1 MTNIKFFKFVKKD
14 VMIDD
19 IEGFFEV
26 HKQGTNGALVIKGF
40 HPWSWSCHSGHD
52 LGLISFG
59 LGLVVLVLVLRI

>member
-26 HKQGTNGALVIKGF
+26 HKQGTNGALVIIIINIITT
-40 HPWSWSCHSGHD
+40 
-52 LGLISFG
+52 ISKAP
-59 LGLVVLVLVLRI
+59 